1 MGNDQEAEDGQ
12 IKLDEPRA
20 EAQVE
25 DGGNEDE

>member
-1 MGNDQEAEDGQ
+1 MGGEQEGKEEQ
-12 IKLDEPRA
+12 IKLDEP